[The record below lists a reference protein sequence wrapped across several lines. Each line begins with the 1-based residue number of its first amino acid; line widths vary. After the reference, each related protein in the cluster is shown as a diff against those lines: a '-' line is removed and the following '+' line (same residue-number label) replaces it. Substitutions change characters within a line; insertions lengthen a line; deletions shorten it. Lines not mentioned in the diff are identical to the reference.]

1 MESFFDNEIFR
12 NMFFTEHFRRIL
24 MSVIWRYSKLIIK
37 PPGRTAW
44 KVSKYGVIFGRT
56 ENEDLRSRSLYS
68 VQIREKHGPGITPY
82 FDTFHAVAT
91 WMNEIDVLLML
102 YLTKFQANIYLFKI
116 TNKNR
121 KICELCS
128 KLTNKI
134 PEPEHIIQLFYT
146 FYTIF

>member
-12 NMFFTEHFRRIL
+12 NTFFTEHFRRIL
-24 MSVIWRYSKLIIK
+24 MSMIWRYPKLITK
-37 PPGRTAW
+37 PPERTAW

-56 ENEDLRSRSLYS
+56 ENGDLWSKSPYS
-68 VQIREKHGPGITPY
+68 DRIREKHGPGITPY

-102 YLTKFQANIYLFKI
+102 YLTKSQANIYLFKI

-134 PEPEHIIQLFYT
+134 PEPEHILQLFYT